1 MHIEETASAI
11 ASGMTC
17 QKTSPCSSNTDI
29 VHRSILNLLHV
40 QITRAPRLAHATT
53 RVPRWLHNPLASPE
67 PILGTEGL
75 ISSMTEY
82 HW

>member
-17 QKTSPCSSNTDI
+17 QESHLPAIQTFKD
-29 VHRSILNLLHV
+29 LNLLHV

-53 RVPRWLHNPLASPE
+53 RVPRWLQEPLASPE
-67 PILGTEGL
+67 PILGTEGW

-82 HW
+82 H